1 MNLQQQ
7 QATDSA
13 YAQAVENERA
23 AWHDLQAEP
32 PGSSR
37 RAQAWARWSEAISR
51 TNAAWRQLNT
61 AQHGFE
67 RAPSEVP
74 AQRPC

>member
-37 RAQAWARWSEAISR
+37 RAQAW
-51 TNAAWRQLNT
+51 RQLNA